1 MLHDSIFTPLL
12 SVDPATPACRGVP
25 WNVLAA
31 GRYKI
36 RPLLRKQPDY
46 VDVQASDPA
55 VRVVVRGGIVR
66 RSASPASPANVGVG
80 RQVTR
85 RILRELHK
93 GSKPPQASR
102 GAIRR
107 RRAL

>member
-1 MLHDSIFTPLL
+1 MLHDGIFTPLL
-12 SVDPATPACRGVP
+12 SVDPATPTRRGVP

-36 RPLLRKQPDY
+36 RPLLRKQPGMALTPLMD
-46 VDVQASDPA
+46 
-55 VRVVVRGGIVR
+55 
-66 RSASPASPANVGVG
+66 GVS

-85 RILRELHK
+85 RLLREMHK

-102 GAIRR
+102 AAIRR